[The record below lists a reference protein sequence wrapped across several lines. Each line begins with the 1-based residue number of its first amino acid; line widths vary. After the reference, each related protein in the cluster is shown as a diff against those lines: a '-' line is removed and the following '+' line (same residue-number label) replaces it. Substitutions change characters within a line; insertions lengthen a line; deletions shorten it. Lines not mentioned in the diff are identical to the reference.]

1 MIKTLHR
8 ILLAVTA
15 VLITL
20 VAAAALT
27 APPTSAEPTGSPGST
42 VTTQTPTSATPST
55 TTPAEST
62 TSETTPA
69 PSSTTPSTTPPEAGM
84 GTVTVQAIDLKTN
97 IPVSGVGVDLTSGDV
112 VKTVN
117 TSASVE
123 MPAGVVSA
131 TISAIPDG
139 YDFDWSWID
148 PSSVNLPAGGTVSF
162 VVSLGREGQVGAVS
176 ITKRDTV
183 TGALLP
189 GARYRVTA
197 SHSDQSVILSTSPS
211 GTGSVQLAP
220 GGYTIQ
226 EVGAPAGYLLDS
238 TVRFVD
244 VNPSQTR
251 YLELYD
257 SPIEHPVFV
266 RDPNGRVPL
275 TSIPTGRTH

>member
-1 MIKTLHR
+1 
-8 ILLAVTA
+8 
-15 VLITL
+15 
-20 VAAAALT
+20 
-27 APPTSAEPTGSPGST
+27 
-42 VTTQTPTSATPST
+42 
-55 TTPAEST
+55 
-62 TSETTPA
+62 
-69 PSSTTPSTTPPEAGM
+69 M
-84 GTVTVQAIDLKTN
+84 GTVIVRAVDLQTN
-97 IPVSGVGVDLTSGDV
+97 TPMSGVGVTLAADDI

-117 TSASVE
+117 TPASAE

-131 TISAIPDG
+131 TITAIPDG
-139 YDFDWSWID
+139 YDFDRSWID
-148 PSSVNLPAGGTVSF
+148 PSSANLPAGGSALL
-162 VVSLGREGQVGAVS
+162 VVSLAREGQVGAVS
-176 ITKRDTV
+176 ITKRDAV

-244 VNPSQTR
+244 VYPSQTR

-257 SPIEHPVFV
+257 SPIEQPVIV
-266 RDPNGRVPL
+266 RDPHGRVPL

>member
-1 MIKTLHR
+1 MIRTLHR
-8 ILLAVTA
+8 ILLAVAA
-15 VLITL
+15 VVIAL

-27 APPTSAEPTGSPGST
+27 SPPTSAEPD
-42 VTTQTPTSATPST
+42 T

-69 PSSTTPSTTPPEAGM
+69 PPTTTPPTTKTPSTTSPSTPPSSTTPSEAGL

-131 TISAIPDG
+131 TITAIPDG
-139 YDFDWSWID
+139 YDFDRSWID
-148 PSSVNLPAGGTVSF
+148 PSSVNLPVGGTVSF

-176 ITKRDTV
+176 ITKRDAV

-189 GARYRVTA
+189 GARYRISTA
-197 SHSDQSVILSTSPS
+197 HSDQSLILSTSPS
-211 GTGSVQLAP
+211 GTGAVHLAP

-238 TVRFVD
+238 TVRFVA

-251 YLELYD
+251 HLELYD
-257 SPIEHPVFV
+257 SPIEQPVIV